1 MIDGE
6 TFSLSR
12 PSHQPYLSTNRQ
24 IFRTEDGDH
33 LKFQDDEFM
42 ICDYLMPGFS
52 LVDKAWGFFNVDH
65 IHEIEYNSAAFEAL
79 MLDPE
84 QKRMILSLA
93 KIHTDS
99 RLSFDDIITSK
110 GKGMVFLLH
119 GEPGVGKTLTAG
131 MPPPDVHCSSLV
143 DRYARK
149 RSRLLQEAIICYWC
163 W

>member
-6 TFSLSR
+6 TFSLSK
-12 PSHQPYLSTNRQ
+12 PSYRSYLSTNRQ

-84 QKRMILSLA
+84 QKRMILSLV

-131 MPPPDVHCSSLV
+131 MLPQMCTVLH
-143 DRYARK
+143 
-149 RSRLLQEAIICYWC
+149 
-163 W
+163 